1 MLTLKQHFRLVPR
14 PYDAAG
20 VRLGPV
26 LAMKCFLTDVVCSHH
41 GNAVSS
47 DSGVCCLESAVSNGL
62 GVTVLLRP
70 SFRWAS

>member
-1 MLTLKQHFRLVPR
+1 MLTLKQHFRLAPR

-26 LAMKCFLTDVVCSHH
+26 LAMKCFLADVVCSHH

-47 DSGVCCLESAVSNGL
+47 DSGVCCLKRAGGCGSASAEFSL
-62 GVTVLLRP
+62 DILKEK
-70 SFRWAS
+70 